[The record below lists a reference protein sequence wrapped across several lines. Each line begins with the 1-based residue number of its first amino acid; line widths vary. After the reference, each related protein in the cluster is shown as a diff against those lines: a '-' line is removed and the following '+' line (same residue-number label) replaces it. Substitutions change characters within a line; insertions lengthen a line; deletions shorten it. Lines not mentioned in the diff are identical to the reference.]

1 MMTMRPGGRLVTL
14 TGPGGVGKTRLALAV
29 ARLLRDRFCAGT
41 VFVLL
46 PAVTDPQLVLSG
58 IGRALGADL
67 GQTGS
72 PLQALAEQLGDDA
85 WLLILDNLEQ
95 VTEVA
100 RDPGELLAR
109 CWGVSILATSRAV
122 LGLRAEWED
131 PVPALRLPADPA
143 TASLEDIAASPAVAL
158 FADRARAVRP
168 RFALTPG
175 NAAAVAEICRLLEGL
190 PLAIQLAAARTRLL
204 DPVALRDRLARA
216 LDALGTGAVDMPER
230 QQTLRATVEWS
241 VGLLTGAER
250 SLLEITAAFTDGWT
264 VEAAATAEQRSYAQP
279 AAASAAWTRT
289 SEGPADLGDVV
300 TNTAPT
306 ILIGLSTA
314 VGAFTEPIV
323 RQMAGPTQR
332 PIIFPLSNPTSRS
345 EADPADLSRWTGG
358 RVLVA
363 TGSPRPPL
371 ELHGRQVPVAQ
382 SNNVFIFPAVGL
394 GVLAARARRVTD
406 GMLDAAARALGE
418 LSPAAS
424 DPHASLLPRVG
435 ELPAAAA
442 HITSAIAIAAVN
454 DGVAP
459 AASDDELQHRVGTAQ
474 WAPHYES
481 PINPGRS
488 SAS

>member
-14 TGPGGVGKTRLALAV
+14 TGPDGVGKTRLALAV

-85 WLLILDNLEQ
+85 WLLILDSLEQ

-109 CWGVSILATSRAV
+109 CRGVSILATSRAV
-122 LGLRAEWED
+122 LGLRAERED

-175 NAAAVAEICRLLEGL
+175 NAAAAEICRRLEGL
-190 PLAIQLAAARTRLL
+190 PRAIELAAASTRLL
-204 DPVALRDRLARA
+204 DPVALRDRLARS

-279 AAASAAWTRT
+279 AAAPAAWTRT
-289 SEGPADLGDVV
+289 SEGPADLADVV
-300 TNTAPT
+300 ANTAPT

-314 VGAFTEPIV
+314 AGAFTEPVV
-323 RQMAGPTQR
+323 RQMAGRTQR

-435 ELPAAAA
+435 ELRAAAA
-442 HITSAIAIAAVN
+442 HIASAIAIAAVN